1 MSRNPPLRAIG
12 TRLRPAHRPAEETA
26 MTDTTDTTTAPPE
39 PPQKKARFTLPSAY
53 TILFALIVL
62 AALATWVVPA
72 GTYDLD
78 QEGAPVPGTYHEV
91 DQNPQRILVDSLTA
105 PINGLYGIED
115 AEGNINYYNSGTL
128 FGAIDVALFII
139 VIGGFL
145 GVTMRTGAIQAG
157 IGRLVQRLRGRER
170 WMIPILMT
178 VFAIGGTTYGMAEE
192 SLAFYALV
200 ITVMIA
206 AGYDALTGAA
216 VVLLGCGIGT
226 LGSTINPF
234 ATGIASGFAGVSIS
248 EGLIGRLVIL
258 VAGLAIGIV
267 FVLRYADRVKRD
279 PTKSLVYDMKAENE
293 ARFRAQ
299 GEGEV
304 AVLTGTQKVILVV
317 FGLAFVVM
325 MYGVIPWEDLGI
337 GLPTLWWWFPEM
349 TASFLLFAVIIGL
362 LGRLGEGELT
372 STFVDG
378 ARDLLGVA
386 LIIGIA
392 RGLTVIMNNGQITDT
407 VLHWAEE
414 ALGDVGKAA
423 FAIVMYGLFLPLS
436 FLIPSS
442 SGLATVAMPIMAP
455 LGSFV
460 DVPAQLVVTAYQSAS
475 GLMNLFIP
483 TSAVVMGGLAIA
495 RVPYGK
501 YLRWVW
507 PLLAMLALLTVAVLS
522 VGAAVA

>member
-1 MSRNPPLRAIG
+1 MMSDQIA
-12 TRLRPAHRPAEETA
+12 TSA
-26 MTDTTDTTTAPPE
+26 E
-39 PPQKKARFTLPSAY
+39 PPKARKRRFTLPSAY

-62 AALATWVVPA
+62 MAIATWIIPA

-78 QEGAPVPGTYHEV
+78 KDGAPIPGTYHEV
-91 DQNPQRILVDSLTA
+91 DSKPARILVDSLTA
-105 PINGLYGIED
+105 PINGLYGIEN
-115 AEGNINYYNSGTL
+115 AKGNINYYNTGVL

-145 GVTMRTGAIQAG
+145 GVTMKTGAIQAG

-170 WMIPILMT
+170 WMIPILMM
-178 VFAIGGTTYGMAEE
+178 VFALGGSTYGMAEE
-192 SLAFYALV
+192 SLAFYALI

-248 EGLIGRLVIL
+248 DGIVARLIIL
-258 VAGLAIGIV
+258 IASLAIGIF

-279 PTKSLVYDMKAENE
+279 PTASVVYDMRADNE
-293 ARFRAQ
+293 ERFSA
-299 GEGEV
+299 GDAGDIE
-304 AVLTGTQKVILVV
+304 VLTSRHKAILAI
-317 FGLAFVVM
+317 FGLAFAVM
-325 MYGVIPWEDLGI
+325 MYGVIPWQDMGI

-349 TASFLLFAVIIGL
+349 TASFILFSIIIGL
-362 LGRLGEGELT
+362 VGRMSETGLT
-372 STFVDG
+372 ESFVDG

-392 RGLTVIMNNGQITDT
+392 RGITVVMNNGEITDT
-407 VLHWAEE
+407 VLHWAEL
-414 ALGDVGKAA
+414 ALGDVGQAA
-423 FAIVMYGLFLPLS
+423 FAIVMYALFLPLS

-455 LGSFV
+455 LAGFV
-460 DVPAQLVVTAYQSAS
+460 DVPAELVVTAFQSAS

-495 RVPYGK
+495 RVPYGS

-507 PLLAMLALLTVAVLS
+507 PLLALLAAVTVVVLGVSALLA
-522 VGAAVA
+522 

>member
-1 MSRNPPLRAIG
+1 MEA
-12 TRLRPAHRPAEETA
+12 T
-26 MTDTTDTTTAPPE
+26 PPE
-39 PPQKKARFTLPSAY
+39 KKRFTLPSAY

-62 AALATWVVPA
+62 AAIATWLVPA
-72 GTYDLD
+72 GAYDLTED
-78 QEGAPVPGTYHEV
+78 GEPIPGTYQEV
-91 DQNPQRILVDSLTA
+91 ESNPQRIIVDSVTA

-115 AEGNINYYNSGTL
+115 ETGNINYYNSGTL

-145 GVTMRTGAIQAG
+145 GVTMKTGAIQAG
-157 IGRLVQRLRGRER
+157 IGGLVSRLRGREK

-216 VVLLGCGIGT
+216 IVLIGCGVGT

-234 ATGIASGFAGVSIS
+234 ATGIASGFADVAIS

-258 VAGLAIGIV
+258 VVGLALGIF
-267 FVLRYADRVKRD
+267 FVMRYAERVRSD
-279 PTKSLVYDMKAENE
+279 PSRSLVFDMKQDNE
-293 ARFRAQ
+293 AHFKAQDQ
-299 GEGEV
+299 GE
-304 AVLTGTQKVILVV
+304 AMTSTHRTILIV
-317 FGLAFVVM
+317 FGLAFAVM
-325 MYGVIPWEDLGI
+325 MYAVIPWADLGI
-337 GLPTLWWWFPEM
+337 GLPTLYWWFPEM
-349 TASFLLFAVIIGL
+349 TASFLIFSVVIGL
-362 LGRLGEGELT
+362 IAGMKETDLT
-372 STFVDG
+372 TTFVVG
-378 ARDLLGVA
+378 AGELLGVA

-392 RGLTVIMNNGQITDT
+392 RGITVIMNNGQITDT
-407 VLHWAEE
+407 VLHWAEV
-414 ALGDVGKAA
+414 ALADVGQAA
-423 FAIVMYGLFLPLS
+423 FSIVMYLLFLPLS

-455 LGSFV
+455 LASFV
-460 DVPAQLVVTAYQSAS
+460 DVPAQFVVTAFQSAS

-495 RVPYGK
+495 RVPYGR
-501 YLRWVW
+501 YLKWVW
-507 PLLAMLALLTVAVLS
+507 PLLLMLAGVTIVVLG
-522 VGAAVA
+522 VGVLIA